1 MNIGEES
8 AISVTERKKKKK
20 KEYFIFSPKYKIY
33 YINVF

>member
-8 AISVTERKKKKK
+8 AISVTEKKKK
-20 KEYFIFSPKYKIY
+20 KEYFIFSPEIKIY

>member
-8 AISVTERKKKKK
+8 AISVTEKKK
-20 KEYFIFSPKYKIY
+20 KEYFIFSPEIKIY

>member
-8 AISVTERKKKKK
+8 AISVTERKKKKEK
-20 KEYFIFSPKYKIY
+20 YFIFSPEYKIY